1 MLRTTTVLLAMA
13 FSSWADA
20 RPPDTPPAEAWR
32 APAFDLSTYFTPDE
46 VRSWREHRQRHR
58 RVHLVALGLDL
69 LTYVLLLGALGRWLW
84 RRGQALGGRL
94 ERRLSRGRLDRLLAR
109 LFGADWLPSLI
120 FAYLYFAIGV
130 ALDLPLGIWQELI
143 ARDAGLS
150 TTTAWRWLS
159 DFLVALLVSSVL
171 FTLLVVGLFGLIRRF
186 PRRFWLVLAL
196 PVAAVTLLLGL
207 LSPYATRIYNR
218 ITPLEQTRFASPELS
233 QRLRTLARSAA
244 NVRLAQIKVVD
255 TSLRSRQLGA
265 YLDGFGP
272 TRELV
277 LSDTLLELASPAE
290 IEVVVAHEL
299 AHLRHERLW
308 LVYGLTPL
316 GLVGLLWLLGQVLR
330 LGAHRMGLDGPG
342 DVRTLPLLGL
352 CTLLLFN
359 AAQPLRNAYSR
370 EQERAADRFA
380 LTATGDPDAFISM
393 QVKLARRN
401 RADVHPSRLVE
412 LWLFSHPP
420 VAERIAMAR
429 WYRSWLERK

>member
-1 MLRTTTVLLAMA
+1 LLACLLSLSA
-13 FSSWADA
+13 LTTFADNDQTP
-20 RPPDTPPAEAWR
+20 RVPPEHAWR
-32 APAFDLSTYFTPDE
+32 TPAVDLSAYFAPDE
-46 VRSWREHRQRHR
+46 IRSWREHRQRHR

-69 LTYVLLLGALGRWLW
+69 VTYVLLLGALGRWLW
-84 RRGQALGGRL
+84 RRSEAAAARLGP
-94 ERRLSRGRLDRLLAR
+94 RLSRGRLDRLLSR
-109 LFGADWLPSLI
+109 LFGVDWLPSLV

-130 ALDLPLGIWQELI
+130 AMDLPLGIWQELI

-150 TTTAWRWLS
+150 TTTAWRWTS

-171 FTLLVVGLFGLIRRF
+171 FTLLVVGLYGLIRRF

-196 PVAAVTLLLGL
+196 PVAAVTLVLGL
-207 LSPYATRIYNR
+207 LSPYATRLYNR
-218 ITPLEQTRFASPELS
+218 ITPLEQTRFASPELGRRL
-233 QRLRTLARSAA
+233 QRLARSAA
-244 NVRLAQIKVVD
+244 HVRLGQIKVVD
-255 TSLRSRQLGA
+255 TSLRSRALGA

-330 LGAHRMGLDGPG
+330 LGARRLGFDGPG

-370 EQERAADRFA
+370 EQEREADRFA
-380 LTATGDPDAFISM
+380 LMATGNPEAFISM

-401 RADVHPSRLVE
+401 QADVRPSRLVE

-429 WYRSWLERK
+429 WYRSWLERR